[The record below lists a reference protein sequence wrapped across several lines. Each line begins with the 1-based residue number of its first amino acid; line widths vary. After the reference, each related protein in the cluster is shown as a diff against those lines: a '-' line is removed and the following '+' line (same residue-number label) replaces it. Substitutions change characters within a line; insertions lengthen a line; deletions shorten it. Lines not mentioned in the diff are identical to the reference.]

1 MPLLKSAVVRSWWL
15 RAAELGDTHAIV
27 GLGVLLTD
35 TSRAQARRWF
45 QRAADASR
53 ADGMAGPANLAADS
67 DPAQARRRVGQAAGA
82 GGPPAP
88 PNFRSPHRWF
98 SAPGEAPRS
107 GL

>member
-35 TSRAQARRWF
+35 TNRAQARRWF
-45 QRAADASR
+45 QRVADASR

-67 DPAQARRRVGQAAGA
+67 DPAQARRGLEPAAAAGE
-82 GGPPAP
+82 PLPLHIL
-88 PNFRSPHRWF
+88 RSRHDCF
-98 SAPGEAPRS
+98 T
-107 GL
+107 